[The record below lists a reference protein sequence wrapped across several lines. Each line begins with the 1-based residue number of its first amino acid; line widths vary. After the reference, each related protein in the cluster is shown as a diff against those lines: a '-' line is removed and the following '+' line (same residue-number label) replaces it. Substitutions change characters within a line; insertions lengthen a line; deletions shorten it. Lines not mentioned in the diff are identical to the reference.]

1 MTDLPDEQK
10 NPSVAGSSV
19 SKEREFL
26 SSRENV
32 RIVEVG
38 KVSKTEAETEE
49 LVQRLEKE
57 AAVLPQSI
65 RDEKTGVVLVDSSEK
80 KVTNI
85 VIPLKREVYLNPK
98 NWHRPMV
105 DGLRWLLA
113 WTQRI
118 VKMHPQE
125 VVFENDTNS

>member
-10 NPSVAGSSV
+10 NPSVVGASV
-19 SKEREFL
+19 SKEKEFP
-26 SSRENV
+26 SSRENI
-32 RIVEVG
+32 RIIEVG
-38 KVSKTEAETEE
+38 KVPKTEAETEE

-57 AAVLPQSI
+57 AAVLPQQI
-65 RDEKTGVVLVDSSEK
+65 KDEKTGAVLVDSAEK
-80 KVTNI
+80 RVTNI
-85 VIPLKREVYLNPK
+85 VVPLKREAYLNPK

-118 VKMHPQE
+118 VKMYPKE